1 MVDFTKIKESL
12 ASCGYDV
19 SLFAD
24 AESATEYLS
33 TVICGKTVGMGGSVS
48 IKEMGLYDALCKNNT
63 VYWHWM
69 SDLAE
74 ETLKKAKDAQIYI
87 SSVNAVSENGEI
99 VNIDGNCNRVTSI
112 SYGHEKVY
120 LIIGENKIC
129 ENLEK
134 AVYRARNV
142 AAPLN
147 AKRLGCSTPC
157 AVNADKCYD
166 CDSKDRIC
174 KELSVLM
181 RKPTKQNIEILLI
194 AEKLGY

>member
-1 MVDFTKIKESL
+1 MVDFTKIRESL
-12 ASCGYDV
+12 INCGFEV

-24 AESATEYLS
+24 AKSATEYLS
-33 TVICGKTVGMGGSVS
+33 TVIDGVTVGIGGSMSV
-48 IKEMGLYDALCKNNT
+48 KEMGLYEALCANNT

-69 SDLAE
+69 SESPNEA
-74 ETLKKAKDAQIYI
+74 LKGAKEAQIYI
-87 SSVNAVSENGEI
+87 SSVNAISENGEI
-99 VNIDGNCNRVTSI
+99 VNIDGTCNRVSSI

-120 LIIGENKIC
+120 LIVGENKIC
-129 ENLEK
+129 EDLEK
-134 AVYRARNV
+134 AIYRARNV

-147 AKRLGCSTPC
+147 AKRLGCLTPC

-181 RKPTKQNIEILLI
+181 KRPTKQNIEVLLI